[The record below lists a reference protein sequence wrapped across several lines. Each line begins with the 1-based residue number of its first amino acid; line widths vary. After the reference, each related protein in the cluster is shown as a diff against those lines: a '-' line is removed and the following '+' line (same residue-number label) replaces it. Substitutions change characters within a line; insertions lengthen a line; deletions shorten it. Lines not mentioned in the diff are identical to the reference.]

1 MVKLAPMVKTK
12 LKKNLKTISDFP
24 FWENHLTRKIFD
36 LGFGKMKFGNFGRSD
51 FQGNFDFLFDRVN
64 TK

>member
-1 MVKLAPMVKTK
+1 
-12 LKKNLKTISDFP
+12 
-24 FWENHLTRKIFD
+24 